1 VFLIVDWLGA
11 QKPVEG
17 GNDVQFHW
25 RIITAS
31 MKSDGNLD

>member
-1 VFLIVDWLGA
+1 VFLIVDWLGTQEPA
-11 QKPVEG
+11 EG
-17 GNDVQFHW
+17 GSEVQFHR